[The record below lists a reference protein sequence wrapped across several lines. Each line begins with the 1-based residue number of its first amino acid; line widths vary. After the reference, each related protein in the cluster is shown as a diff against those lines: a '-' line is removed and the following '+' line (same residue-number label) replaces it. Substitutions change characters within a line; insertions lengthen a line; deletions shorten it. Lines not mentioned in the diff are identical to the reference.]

1 MIVFGPPVV
10 EWVAKRTAE
19 FGNYGAAF
27 GIGVQVQGRLVAGVV
42 YNEFNGVNMNMHTAA
57 LPKVRWL
64 TKESL
69 WYFFDY
75 PFNRA
80 KVNRVTALVG
90 EGNVK
95 SRKLVEGVGFSL
107 ETTLEGADP
116 TGDLLVY
123 AMWRDECRWLNLERP
138 KHERMAA

>member
-1 MIVFGPPVV
+1 MIVTGQPVV

-19 FGNYGAAF
+19 FGNYGAAV
-27 GIGVQVQGRLVAGVV
+27 GIGVEIDGKLIAGVV

-64 TKESL
+64 TRESL
-69 WYFFDY
+69 FCFFDY

-116 TGDLLVY
+116 TGKLLIY
-123 AMWRDECRWLNLERP
+123 RMRRSECRWLNLERP